1 MTQYDLSKPYIQYIE
16 DVLSGKEI
24 AGWFMQKACE
34 RAKSWFDKE
43 EYILHYEEVDKK
55 IKLVQK
61 IKQKKGLQAGKPF
74 ILLPFQQF
82 IFMNIFG
89 WYYKGTDK
97 RVISNVLICMARQT
111 GKSYLSAAIALA
123 IALDPTLPSPTVDY
137 LATTSK
143 QAAIC
148 FQHCKDQT
156 SSIDPKGKIFHRY
169 RNEIRVPLTGATL
182 TVLSSDDNTLDGRAS
197 YYIMDELHAMKNW
210 RLWEVMASGQGSL
223 KNPLA
228 IACTT
233 CGWYI
238 GEQYPLYSMYT
249 QAKNIFNGTYEDAS
263 WFYAIFQLDDND
275 DWKDESVWKK
285 AVPTLGIAVDE
296 DYMRKRIQEAINN
309 PTKEVEVRT
318 KNLNQWVQSEKVWI
332 SNEKIQA
339 VTRHFE
345 LADFDSEEDYCLM
358 GMDLAYVDDLCVLT
372 TLVNKDGILY
382 FKAFPFIAHM
392 AYENSPNKELYR
404 QWVKN
409 GHIILVDDD
418 VVDFDW
424 VVEKIKEINE
434 VLPIALVAYDPF
446 QSRQIQIKC
455 TKEGIPVKGV
465 NQGNASFH
473 EPTTML
479 EQLIYKADNVV
490 FDDNPVI
497 AWCFGNVLIK
507 LDEKANKKPIK
518 SDDDNKIDIVIAFI
532 QTIKMW
538 MDLSGLSFDTEVTV
552 LE

>member
-1 MTQYDLSKPYIQYIE
+1 MTNYDTTKPYVQYIN

-24 AGWFMQKACE
+24 AGWFMRKACE

-43 EYILHYEEVDKK
+43 EYELRYEEIDKK
-55 IKLVQK
+55 INLVQK

-89 WYYKGTDK
+89 WYYKGTDR
-97 RVISNVLICMARQT
+97 RVVSNVLICMARQT

-210 RLWEVMASGQGSL
+210 RLWEVMSSGQGSL

-249 QAKNIFNGTYEDAS
+249 QAKNIFNGNYEDDS
-263 WFYAIFQLDDND
+263 WFYAIFQLDDTD

-296 DYMRKRIQEAINN
+296 EYMRKRIQEAVNN
-309 PTKEVEVRT
+309 PTKEAEIRT
-318 KNLNQWVQSEKVWI
+318 KNLNQWVQSSEVWI
-332 SNEKIQA
+332 PDEKIQA
-339 VTRHFE
+339 ITKHVDLE
-345 LADFDSEEDYCLM
+345 DFDPEEDFAYC
-358 GMDLAYVDDLCVLT
+358 GVDIAERDDLCVFSL
-372 TLVNKDGILY
+372 LIEKNEILY
-382 FKAFPFIAHM
+382 FKAFPFINKY
-392 AYENSPNKELYR
+392 AYENSPNKDLYR

-409 GHIILVDDD
+409 GHMILVDEQYIDL
-418 VVDFDW
+418 DW
-424 VVEKIKEINE
+424 VIAKFIEVNEII
-434 VLPIALVAYDPF
+434 PIALVGYDPWNAK
-446 QSRQIQIKC
+446 SLQIKC
-455 TKEGIPVKGV
+455 NKEGIPTKGV
-465 NQGNASFH
+465 AQSMGAFA
-473 EPTTML
+473 EPTSELQQRIMSGKN
-479 EQLIYKADNVV
+479 II
-490 FDDNPVI
+490 FDDSPVI
-497 AWCFGNVLIK
+497 RWCFGNVLIK
-507 LDEKANKKPIK
+507 RDQNANQKPVK
-518 SDDDNKIDIVIAFI
+518 SDKNNKIDIVITFI
-532 QTIKMW
+532 EALKCW
-538 MDLSGLSFDTEVTV
+538 MDVNGITIDSDVTI